1 MEKFFKH
8 LDPIKMGLMTEQ
20 SKSYNII
27 PIPMGKSNAY
37 LVSSSGLV
45 LLIDTG
51 CSKNLDP
58 LEQAL
63 ILNKHQFTDIDYIIV
78 THSHYDHV
86 EHLAEIKEKSGAK
99 IVAHRDAVDNL
110 KKGHTPFPKG
120 TMLPFKIISNT
131 GNRFFS
137 SGGRFTPV
145 EPDIVIEDDYDLST
159 PEFSVNIIHTP
170 GHTSG
175 SICVIIN
182 NESAIV
188 GDTLFNVIPGTV
200 YPPFANDENELIKSW
215 KKLLDTGCSVFY
227 PGHGKP
233 FLREKF
239 RKCFEKRK
247 N

>member
-1 MEKFFKH
+1 
-8 LDPIKMGLMTEQ
+8 MTKL
-20 SKSYNII
+20 SKAYII
-27 PIPMGKSNAY
+27 TPIPMGKSNTY
-37 LVSSSGLV
+37 LFSSNDLV
-45 LLIDTG
+45 ILIDTG
-51 CSKNLDP
+51 CSKNLNP

-63 ILNKHQFTDIDYIIV
+63 NQNELEITDIDYIIV

-86 EHLAEIKEKSGAK
+86 GHLAEIKEKSGAT
-99 IVAHRDAVDNL
+99 ILAHRDAVDYL
-110 KKGHTPFPKG
+110 KKGHTPFPDG
-120 TMLPFKIISNT
+120 TMLPFKVISKA

-145 EPDIVIEDDYDLST
+145 KPDIIIEGDYDLST
-159 PEFSVNIIHTP
+159 SETSFEIIHTP

-175 SICVIIN
+175 SICMIIN

-200 YPPFANDENELIKSW
+200 YPPFANDEKELIKSW
-215 KKLLDTGCSVFY
+215 EKLLDTGSNIFY

-233 FLREKF
+233 FSRDKF